1 MALTE
6 KEDLELLKNASM
18 QSFDV
23 LYHRYSGKLY
33 NFAMK
38 LSKGDS
44 YIAEELVQRTFIK
57 VWEARENVNPEK
69 SFISYLCTIAKNMLL
84 NEYEHQTVQFIYE
97 QYVKT
102 NMFDVDSST
111 EKEVEKKLLEEYID
125 KLADKLPPK
134 RRKIFILSRKEGFSN
149 KMIAKHLN
157 ISESTIETQLSKA
170 LSFMKSQLRNHYDNI
185 LLILLILYFDSK

>member
-6 KEDLELLKNASM
+6 KEELELLRNASM
-18 QSFDV
+18 QSFES

-33 NFAMK
+33 NFVMK
-38 LSKGDS
+38 VSKGDS

-57 VWEARENVNPEK
+57 VWEIREYVNPEK

-84 NEYEHQTVQFIYE
+84 NEYKHQTIQFIYE
-97 QYVKT
+97 EYIKVKT
-102 NMFDVDSST
+102 TDNDNST
-111 EKEVEKKLLEEYID
+111 EEEIDKKLLEEYID

-134 RRKIFILSRKEGFSN
+134 RRAIFILSRKEGLSN
-149 KMIAKHLN
+149 KMIAKQLN

-170 LSFMKSQLRNHYDNI
+170 LAFMKSQLHNHYDHI
-185 LLILLILYFDSK
+185 LVILFILSMI